1 MGAEEVEREEPTV
14 VAEDQHQH
22 QHQHQ
27 EQEQEQDERD
37 AVAGLLNQTVLR

>member
-1 MGAEEVEREEPTV
+1 MEREEPTV